1 MEEMILSP
9 CDGMLEKILIHQ
21 EADIQR
27 CSTIFK
33 IKKSDGT
40 LYEVKK
46 SYRGNLLSVEVKEG
60 DEILKGMVLAY
71 VEDLAIDI

>member
-9 CDGMLEKILIHQ
+9 CDGMLEKVLIHQ

-27 CSTIFK
+27 FLTIFK